1 MDASYRSVST
11 LAFVC
16 PEVVLPRI
24 MDQLSVDIDVDGI
37 NGLTETDFGIFETP
51 EGTAFVDGESGGD

>member
-1 MDASYRSVST
+1 
-11 LAFVC
+11 
-16 PEVVLPRI
+16 
-24 MDQLSVDIDVDGI
+24 MDQLSADIDVDGI